1 MKENLN
7 EKRVAALKAMD
18 DCLFELGGCGKMYK
32 VCAKALSQLL
42 YVTHKLEDDDFTDVM
57 ELAQEF
63 TILLGALEKY
73 EKASRIFDE

>member
-1 MKENLN
+1 MKEIN

-18 DCLFELGGCGKMYK
+18 DCLFELGGCGQMYK

-42 YVTHKLEDDDFTDVM
+42 YVTHKLEDDFTDVM